1 MAMSL
6 TRSKPHSGLMT
17 PADASAIQ
25 DPREVD
31 RLYRYWRVRVMRVR
45 DRSTNTARNTYP
57 GIPVG

>member
-1 MAMSL
+1 
-6 TRSKPHSGLMT
+6 MT

>member
-1 MAMSL
+1 MVA
-6 TRSKPHSGLMT
+6 PEHPNPVCD
-17 PADASAIQ
+17 PAEI
-25 DPREVD
+25 D